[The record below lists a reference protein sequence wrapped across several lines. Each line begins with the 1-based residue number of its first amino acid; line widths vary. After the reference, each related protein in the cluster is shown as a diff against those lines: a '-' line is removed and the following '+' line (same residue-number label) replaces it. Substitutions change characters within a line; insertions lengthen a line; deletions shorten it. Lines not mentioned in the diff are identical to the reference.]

1 MGLGTKSRPVLQVVT
16 STDRRGA
23 ETFAVELGAE
33 LEHLGQPVTTVA
45 LARGTQEAGL
55 DVPVLGRRARSPQTL
70 GALRRASAQASV
82 VIAHGSTTLSACAI
96 ALAVSRVPLVYRNIG
111 DPTFWSSPWP
121 ARARTTLWLR
131 RANTVV
137 ALTEESARVIRDQLH
152 VPSRRLEVIPTG
164 VSAARHRPAT
174 TMARAHARATF
185 GLPEDAV
192 VGVIV
197 GALSPEKD
205 VDLAIRAVAELPG
218 THLLVCGDGPER
230 AALEAA
236 GVEGAP
242 GRVHFTGALNDP
254 DPAYA
259 AADVVVLSSRTEG
272 LPAVLIEAGL
282 RELPVATCDVGYVR
296 DIVADGVT
304 GFLAKTHSPGH
315 LADAIRRAASLGSA
329 AGIEASRICEAR
341 FELGAV
347 AERWDRLLQRVAVP

>member
-33 LEHLGQPVTTVA
+33 LAHLGQPVTTVA
-45 LARGTQEAGL
+45 LTRGTHETGL

-70 GALRRASAQASV
+70 TALRRVGAQASV

-111 DPTFWSSPWP
+111 DPSFWSSPWP

-131 RANTVV
+131 RANAVV
-137 ALTEESARVIRDQLH
+137 ALTDESARVMRDQLH

-164 VSAARHRPAT
+164 VSALQHRPAT
-174 TMARAHARATF
+174 ATTRRRARAAF
-185 GLPEDAV
+185 GLPQDAV

-205 VDLAIRAVAELPG
+205 VDLAIQAIAELPE
-218 THLLVCGDGPER
+218 THLVVCGDGPER

-236 GVEGAP
+236 AVERAP
-242 GRVHFTGALNDP
+242 GRVHFTGALRDP

-296 DIVADGVT
+296 DIVVDDVT
-304 GFLAKTHSPGH
+304 GAVSKTRSPSDF
-315 LADAIRRAASLGSA
+315 ADAIHRATSLGPE
-329 AGIEASRICEAR
+329 AGVEARRFCMAR
-341 FELGAV
+341 FEISAV
-347 AERWDRLLQRVAVP
+347 AERWLRVLQRVARP